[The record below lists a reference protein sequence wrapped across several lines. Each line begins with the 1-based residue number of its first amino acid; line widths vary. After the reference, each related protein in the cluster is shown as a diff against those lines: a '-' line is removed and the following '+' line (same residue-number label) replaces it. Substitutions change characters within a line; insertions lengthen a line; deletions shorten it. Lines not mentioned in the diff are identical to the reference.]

1 MLGKLIKHEWLSTWK
16 VPTALC
22 IYLGVFT
29 ILGCISFLFPVWE
42 SDNVIIELIAMLS
55 VILYILSLFAITI
68 TVFVYFVVRFYKS
81 MYTSE
86 GYLTHSLPVRPWE
99 HIFSKGL
106 TFFIWMVITVIALTA
121 SVLLLILTALSS
133 IDGQTIYMIW
143 TSFKYEVLPEISTVW
158 QELFG
163 MSLGVYTLII
173 LISCIISSVYAIL
186 MIYLSISIGQLFNK
200 HKLMASFVAYAII
213 NCIMQ
218 LLASL
223 LQLPIYK
230 IAAAD
235 ILTAGSTAPDMFR
248 YMLLSSLALSVV
260 LTVVYAFATEY
271 ITRKKLNLD

>member
-29 ILGCISFLFPVWE
+29 ILGCVSFLSPMWE

-68 TVFVYFVVRFYKS
+68 TVFVYFVVRFYRN
-81 MYTSE
+81 MYTNE

-106 TFFIWMVITVIALTA
+106 IFFIWMVITVIALTA
-121 SVLLLILTALSS
+121 SIMLLLLTALSTV
-133 IDGQTIYMIW
+133 DGQTIYMIW
-143 TSFKYEVLPEISTVW
+143 DSFKHEVAPELSAMW

-163 MSLGVYTLII
+163 MSFGVYILVII
-173 LISCIISSVYAIL
+173 TSCIISCVYAIM

-200 HKLMASFVAYAII
+200 HKLMASFVAYAVI

-218 LLASL
+218 LIASL

-230 IAAAD
+230 ILLAD
-235 ILTAGSTAPDMFR
+235 TITVNTAVPNMFR
-248 YMLLSSLALSVV
+248 YMIFSSLALSMVV
-260 LTVVYAFATEY
+260 AVIYAFATEY